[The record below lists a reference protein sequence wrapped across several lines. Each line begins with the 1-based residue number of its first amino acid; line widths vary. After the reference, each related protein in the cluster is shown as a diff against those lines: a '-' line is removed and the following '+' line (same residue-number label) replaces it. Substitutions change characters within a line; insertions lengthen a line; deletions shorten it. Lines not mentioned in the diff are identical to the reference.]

1 MLSFVNLIVIL
12 GIFWIARTFRNVLFW
27 VYLWQL
33 KEYHIDRFIDH
44 FRTKKGK
51 KIFINYLYLLKVVLL
66 VLLIFNFSDA
76 FWPILLIYFGESLIT
91 VYLFAKKSIKIPVAT
106 IKTISLVFIL
116 LVLSIFY
123 LNLSIIKYESLE
135 KLSLCLII
143 FDVFLG
149 FFASVIVLLVQPF
162 FVLVRNNTIKK
173 ATQKIKRFSELKV
186 IAITG
191 SYGKTSTK
199 EFLKTILSEKF
210 NVLATPDHKNSEIG
224 ISQTILNELNGKHDI
239 FIVEMGSYK
248 KGGIKLLCDIVK
260 PQIGIVTGVNEQHLA
275 TFKSME
281 NLLSAEGGQELLLC
295 LKKDGLLVV
304 NGDNKYCM
312 DLFKKANIDKKM
324 YSVESSRVDADI
336 YSKEITV
343 DKHFLDFIAIQKG
356 GQAGHFNVNAIG
368 KQNIQNLLGAILIA
382 RELGMSFEEIS
393 KSAKKILQKQ
403 SGIILKKGAYG
414 LNIIDS
420 SYSSNPDGVMADL
433 DYLSIFGGKKVIVM
447 PCLIELGKKSEEV
460 HRQIG
465 KKITTVC
472 DLAIITTEDRFK
484 ILKESAM
491 LSGMNENNIVLSE
504 KPLDILNLITTF
516 CKSGDAVLLEGRVP
530 IEIIKLLNKK

>member
-1 MLSFVNLIVIL
+1 
-12 GIFWIARTFRNVLFW
+12 
-27 VYLWQL
+27 
-33 KEYHIDRFIDH
+33 
-44 FRTKKGK
+44 
-51 KIFINYLYLLKVVLL
+51 
-66 VLLIFNFSDA
+66 
-76 FWPILLIYFGESLIT
+76 
-91 VYLFAKKSIKIPVAT
+91 
-106 IKTISLVFIL
+106 
-116 LVLSIFY
+116 
-123 LNLSIIKYESLE
+123 
-135 KLSLCLII
+135 
-143 FDVFLG
+143 
-149 FFASVIVLLVQPF
+149 
-162 FVLVRNNTIKK
+162 
-173 ATQKIKRFSELKV
+173 
-186 IAITG
+186 
-191 SYGKTSTK
+191 
-199 EFLKTILSEKF
+199 
-210 NVLATPDHKNSEIG
+210 
-224 ISQTILNELNGKHDI
+224 
-239 FIVEMGSYK
+239 MGSYK
-248 KGGIKLLCDIVK
+248 KGGINLLCDIVK

-275 TFKSME
+275 TFKSMG
-281 NLLSAEGGQELLLC
+281 NLLSAEGGQELLFC

-324 YSVESSRVDADI
+324 YSIESSRVDADI

-368 KQNIQNLLGAILIA
+368 RQNIQNLLGAILIA

-420 SYSSNPDGVMADL
+420 SYSSNPDGVIADL

-465 KKITTVC
+465 KKIATVC
-472 DLAIITTEDRFK
+472 DLAIITTEDKFK
-484 ILKESAM
+484 ILKESAT

-504 KPLDILNLITTF
+504 KPLEILNLITTF

>member
-51 KIFINYLYLLKVVLL
+51 KIFINYLYLLKVALL
-66 VLLIFNFSDA
+66 VLLIFRFSDA
-76 FWPILLIYFGESLIT
+76 FWPVLLIYFGESLIT

-106 IKTISLVFIL
+106 IKTILLVFIL

-135 KLSLCLII
+135 KLSLHLII

-173 ATQKIKRFSELKV
+173 ATQKIKRFGELKV

-248 KGGIKLLCDIVK
+248 KGGINLLCDIVK

-275 TFKSME
+275 TFKSMG
-281 NLLSAEGGQELLLC
+281 NLLSAEGGQELLFC

-324 YSVESSRVDADI
+324 YSIESSRVDADI

-368 KQNIQNLLGAILIA
+368 RQNIQNLLGAILIA

-420 SYSSNPDGVMADL
+420 SYSSNPDGVIADL

-465 KKITTVC
+465 KKIATVC
-472 DLAIITTEDRFK
+472 DLAIITTEDKFK
-484 ILKESAM
+484 ILKESAT

-504 KPLDILNLITTF
+504 KPLEILNLITTF